1 MNVGEIFYYIC
12 YYANTEHGNECTCS
26 MKHHLRDV
34 LYDNLFQLYNF
45 SDFIDVLE
53 QFSYKY

>member
-1 MNVGEIFYYIC
+1 MNVEEIFYYIC
-12 YYANTEHGNECTCS
+12 YYANTEHGNECC
-26 MKHHLRDV
+26 MKHHLKDE

-45 SDFIDVLE
+45 SEFIDVLE